1 MGIYGDHVLPRVV
14 DRACG
19 VARLAALR
27 ERVCAGLAGRV
38 VELGFGSGHNVP
50 NNPDTVTEVAAVEP
64 SDVAWRLAGSRLR
77 ASPVP
82 VERVGL
88 DGQALPLPDASC
100 DAALST
106 FALCTIPDAAAAL
119 REVRRVV
126 APGGRLHV
134 LEHGLAPDDDA
145 RVQRT
150 QRRLEPLQRRLAGG
164 CHLTRRIDDLLVDA
178 GFELEVLHRFYE
190 DGTPRFLGAL
200 YLGVARAP
208 G

>member
-1 MGIYGDHVLPRVV
+1 MGIYGDHVLPRLV

-19 VARLAALR
+19 VARLATLR
-27 ERVCAGLAGRV
+27 AQACTGLTGRV

-50 NNPDTVTEVAAVEP
+50 HYPDTVTEVAAVEP

-77 ASPVP
+77 TSPVP
-82 VERVGL
+82 VQWVGL

-106 FALCTIPDAAAAL
+106 FALCTIPDVAAAL
-119 REVRRVV
+119 HEVRRVLV
-126 APGGRLHV
+126 PGGRLHV

-164 CHLTRRIDDLLVDA
+164 CHLTRRIDDLLVGA
-178 GFELEVLHRFYE
+178 GFELEVLHRSYE
-190 DGTPRFLGAL
+190 AGTPRFLGAL